1 MLQQIKKLTTI
12 DLFDKRHHLWGGPD
26 HFAQRTIK
34 MDYSTSRD
42 IHHVFDNVLRE
53 LKASKEDRVVF
64 FCTTVADCSKVRE
77 KFEAY
82 LNKHDCK
89 VDVVV
94 IHGQLE
100 KQDKFRCELKVNN
113 HKISLQRRL

>member
-1 MLQQIKKLTTI
+1 MTNKKYMLQQIKKLTTI

-77 KFEAY
+77 KFEA
-82 LNKHDCK
+82 
-89 VDVVV
+89 
-94 IHGQLE
+94 
-100 KQDKFRCELKVNN
+100 
-113 HKISLQRRL
+113 